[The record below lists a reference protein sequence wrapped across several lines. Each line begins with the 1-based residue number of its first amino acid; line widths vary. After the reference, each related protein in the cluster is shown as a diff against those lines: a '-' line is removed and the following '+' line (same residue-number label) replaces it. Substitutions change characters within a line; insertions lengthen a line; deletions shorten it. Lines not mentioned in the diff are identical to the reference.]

1 MYKHLDKWA
10 RAWEKQD
17 IELYLSFYSK
27 EFKGS
32 KERHAD
38 WRISR
43 QAALKRHANISIQLQ
58 NIQIRQDKDTVDI
71 NFIQTFK
78 SDGFSDIGIK
88 ELVWEKNGS
97 GWRIIKETWIPHKK
111 TT

>member
-1 MYKHLDKWA
+1 L
-10 RAWEKQD
+10 ENLQTT
-17 IELYLSFYSK
+17 
-27 EFKGS
+27 
-32 KERHAD
+32 
-38 WRISR
+38 
-43 QAALKRHANISIQLQ
+43 ALKRHANISIQLQ

-97 GWRIIKETWIPHKK
+97 GWRIIKETWMPHKN